1 MQRSGLLP
9 RIHTLAGLD
18 RCCVCLVD
26 LRVCNVFREHPLTIR
41 NSSPTCKTVVEDKTL
56 LLTPFTYDKHR
67 ARPRW
72 ARAKSLRKPS
82 AAVAMQNARACGADG
97 HGRVEE
103 VKEDREAGKEGEQT
117 GASETGGAG
126 SDVLAKSLWELRPK
140 KTFWSWFTCCV
151 PKWGQREYSEALR
164 EIFAAADTDHSG
176 MRTTS
181 AHAVFGGAHAVF
193 CSPYAQG
200 CTR

>member
-1 MQRSGLLP
+1 MTRPSRAFCALTPCKRSQSAWQATARFRCQTSAQPGRFSKIRTHPRVLPLSTRIRWQLLAGSACPPTAFPTASSAISAVLPRAAGSKGRTRERSMQRSGLLP

-26 LRVCNVFREHPLTIR
+26 LRVCNVFRDSFR

-103 VKEDREAGKEGEQT
+103 VKDL
-117 GASETGGAG
+117 
-126 SDVLAKSLWELRPK
+126 D
-140 KTFWSWFTCCV
+140 
-151 PKWGQREYSEALR
+151 
-164 EIFAAADTDHSG
+164 
-176 MRTTS
+176 
-181 AHAVFGGAHAVF
+181 
-193 CSPYAQG
+193 
-200 CTR
+200 